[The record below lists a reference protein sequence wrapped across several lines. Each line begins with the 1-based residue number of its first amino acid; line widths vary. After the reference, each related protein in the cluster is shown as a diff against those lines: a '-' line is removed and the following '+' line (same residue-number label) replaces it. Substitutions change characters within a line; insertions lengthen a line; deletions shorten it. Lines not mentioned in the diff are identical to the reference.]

1 MKDQGGGSGNKI
13 ANNLVALSSAAIL
26 TVYAAGYL
34 RTRTA
39 ADRFTVPAAQR
50 RFTVPPESDATGL
63 VGVPGQA
70 PSAAEGIPQRPA
82 APSTRTAPSPQPS
95 AISPEAPSAP
105 RPSVQTPVHTPAET
119 TAQIDAAAV
128 SPSAAPAPL
137 INDATVAQGVHP
149 ATDATAAQTPAP
161 EVHYKDGTFSGWGYC
176 RHGDIQATV
185 VVENGKLVAAGI
197 TQCLTRYPCS
207 WIEKLPPQVVA
218 RQSADVDYVSGATES
233 ADAFSDA
240 VVDALTKA
248 R

>member
-1 MKDQGGGSGNKI
+1 MKKQGSGPSKKI
-13 ANNLVALSSAAIL
+13 GNNLVALSSAAIF

-34 RTRTA
+34 RTRSA

-50 RFTVPPESDATGL
+50 RSAGPAQSDA
-63 VGVPGQA
+63 VAPS
-70 PSAAEGIPQRPA
+70 PSAARDSG
-82 APSTRTAPSPQPS
+82 APSTRTAPSPQRLT
-95 AISPEAPSAP
+95 IAPQGSTTS
-105 RPSVQTPVHTPAET
+105 RPPVQTAAQANAAPVFSA
-119 TAQIDAAAV
+119 
-128 SPSAAPAPL
+128 PSAAPAPL
-137 INDATVAQGVHP
+137 VAQVPLLPLAPLANDAPVAQGVHP
-149 ATDATAAQTPAP
+149 PADAPASQTPAA

-207 WIEKLPPQVVA
+207 WIEKLPAQVVT